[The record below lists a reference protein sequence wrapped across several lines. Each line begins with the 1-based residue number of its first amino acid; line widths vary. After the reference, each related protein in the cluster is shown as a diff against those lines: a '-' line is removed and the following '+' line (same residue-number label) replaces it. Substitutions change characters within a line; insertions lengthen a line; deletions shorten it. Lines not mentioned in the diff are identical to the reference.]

1 MEDFEIIFND
11 NEPEIK
17 VSIDKT
23 YSMRDF
29 KKMYMKI
36 LDEIHR
42 EQYEKD
48 KRKWVLILKID
59 TTLKVKKPT
68 L

>member
-1 MEDFEIIFND
+1 MEDIEIIFND

-42 EQYEKD
+42 EQYERD
-48 KRKWVLILKID
+48 KRK
-59 TTLKVKKPT
+59 
-68 L
+68 

>member
-17 VSIDKT
+17 MSVDKT
-23 YSMRDF
+23 YSMKDF
-29 KKMYMKI
+29 KKLYFKI

-42 EQYEKD
+42 EQYERD

>member
-17 VSIDKT
+17 VSVNKT

-42 EQYEKD
+42 EQYERD
-48 KRKWVLILKID
+48 KRKWVLILKIAIIQR
-59 TTLKVKKPT
+59 VKKPT

>member
-23 YSMRDF
+23 YSMRGF
-29 KKMYMKI
+29 KKMYVKI

-42 EQYEKD
+42 EKYERD
-48 KRKWVLILKID
+48 KRK
-59 TTLKVKKPT
+59 
-68 L
+68 

>member
-17 VSIDKT
+17 MSVDKT
-23 YSMRDF
+23 YSMKDF
-29 KKMYMKI
+29 KKLYFKI

-42 EQYEKD
+42 EQYERD
-48 KRKWVLILKID
+48 KRKWKHLYL
-59 TTLKVKKPT
+59 L
-68 L
+68 

>member
-29 KKMYMKI
+29 KKNV
-36 LDEIHR
+36 
-42 EQYEKD
+42 YENSWWNSPRTIW
-48 KRKWVLILKID
+48 KR
-59 TTLKVKKPT
+59 
-68 L
+68 

>member
-17 VSIDKT
+17 MSVDKT
-23 YSMRDF
+23 YSMKDF
-29 KKMYMKI
+29 KKLYFKI

-42 EQYEKD
+42 EQYERD
-48 KRKWVLILKID
+48 KRKWALILKTAIILKERKH
-59 TTLKVKKPT
+59 TL
-68 L
+68 

>member
-42 EQYEKD
+42 EQYERD
-48 KRKWVLILKID
+48 KRKWALIQKID
-59 TTLKVKKPT
+59 TIQKVRKRTL
-68 L
+68 

>member
-11 NEPEIK
+11 DEPEIK
-17 VSIDKT
+17 ASIDKT

-42 EQYEKD
+42 EQYERD
-48 KRKWVLILKID
+48 KRKWVLVLKIAII
-59 TTLKVKKPT
+59 LKVKKPT

>member
-23 YSMRDF
+23 YSMKDF
-29 KKMYMKI
+29 KKLYFKI

-42 EQYEKD
+42 EQYERD
-48 KRKWVLILKID
+48 KRKWVLILKTAIIQKAKKL
-59 TTLKVKKPT
+59 TL
-68 L
+68 

>member
-42 EQYEKD
+42 EQYERD
-48 KRKWVLILKID
+48 KRKWAIIQKIAI
-59 TTLKVKKPT
+59 TLKAKRHT

>member
-1 MEDFEIIFND
+1 MEDYEIIFND

-29 KKMYMKI
+29 KKCIWKFLMKFI
-36 LDEIHR
+36 ESNTKGIK
-42 EQYEKD
+42 ENEF
-48 KRKWVLILKID
+48 
-59 TTLKVKKPT
+59 
-68 L
+68 

>member
-42 EQYEKD
+42 EQYERD
-48 KRKWVLILKID
+48 KRKWKHLYL
-59 TTLKVKKPT
+59 L
-68 L
+68 LLLL

>member
-17 VSIDKT
+17 VSVDKT

-42 EQYEKD
+42 EQYERD
-48 KRKWVLILKID
+48 KRKWVLILKIAIIQ
-59 TTLKVKKPT
+59 KVKKPT

>member
-1 MEDFEIIFND
+1 MEDYEIIFND

-42 EQYEKD
+42 EQYERD
-48 KRKWVLILKID
+48 KRKWVLILKIGIIQ
-59 TTLKVKKPT
+59 KVKKPT
-68 L
+68 S

>member
-17 VSIDKT
+17 VSVDKT
-23 YSMRDF
+23 YSMKDF
-29 KKMYMKI
+29 KKLYFKI

-42 EQYEKD
+42 EQYERD
-48 KRKWVLILKID
+48 KRKWVLILKIAIILKAKKL
-59 TTLKVKKPT
+59 TL
-68 L
+68 

>member
-17 VSIDKT
+17 VSVDKT
-23 YSMRDF
+23 YSMKDF
-29 KKMYMKI
+29 KKLYFKI

-42 EQYEKD
+42 EQYERD